1 MVKKYIKNR
10 KNSKLADALA
20 SGTVAAS
27 GTDYGL
33 TDRSL
38 SPSEYLYGA
47 TRSLGHGLTGGYS
60 DEIVGKLSQLSGGD
74 YESAR
79 DAERAKYEQFAE
91 SYPVTDFIADTAGAA
106 NLATAGWK
114 TAGRYLPEAVEKVKK
129 SRLLQSLLGA
139 GTGALYGV
147 GYSDAPLEETPTD
160 PGVIGMTAI
169 FGVMPYAPALAGFLW
184 SIKGKL
190 AATGT
195 AAALKQSESDSA
207 EEISRRPRL
216 IIE

>member
-1 MVKKYIKNR
+1 VVRKYIKNR
-10 KNSKLADALA
+10 ENSKLADALA

-27 GTDYGL
+27 GTEYGL

-47 TRSLGHGLTGGYS
+47 ARSLGHGLTGGYS
-60 DEIVGKLSQLSGGD
+60 DEIVGKISQLSGGD

-91 SYPVTDFIADTAGAA
+91 LYPVTDLIADSAGAA
-106 NLATAGWK
+106 NVATAGWR
-114 TAGRYLPEAVEKVKK
+114 TAGRYLPEAVEKVRK
-129 SRLLQSLLGA
+129 SRLLQSLLGGA
-139 GTGALYGV
+139 AGALYGI

-169 FGVMPYAPALAGFLW
+169 GGVIPYAPALGAFLW

-190 AATGT
+190 AAGGAGT
-195 AAALKQSESDSA
+195 ALKQSDSESTQ
-207 EEISRRPRL
+207 EQRL
-216 IIE
+216 RIE